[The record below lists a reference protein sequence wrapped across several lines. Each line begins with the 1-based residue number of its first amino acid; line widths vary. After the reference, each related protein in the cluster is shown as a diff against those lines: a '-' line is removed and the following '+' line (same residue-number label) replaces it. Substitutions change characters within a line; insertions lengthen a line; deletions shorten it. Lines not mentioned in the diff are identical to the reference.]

1 MFASAHGP
9 RLSETPAATVIWV
22 FAEASAQSL
31 EAEAPAETRDWVIP
45 LASVPEITLET
56 RVAVH
61 TSDNTR
67 AATRISRVETSTWV

>member
-1 MFASAHGP
+1 MFASEHGP
-9 RLSETPAATVIWV
+9 RLSETPAATVIVV

-31 EAEAPAETRDWVIP
+31 EAEAPAETKGWLIP

-61 TSDNTR
+61 TRDNTR
-67 AATRISRVETSTWV
+67 AATSISRVEISTWI